1 VQVRPSA
8 TQAKVCNGV
17 NSCHSVMRAGM
28 SAPPCRLPKAVRLL
42 PASAGHGAARRN
54 CPPWVEICRE
64 DATGK
69 RQLSAVTALNRPF
82 RSRPNQAGLEG
93 SFRPSARRAIS

>member
-1 VQVRPSA
+1 MGEHA
-8 TQAKVCNGV
+8 AL
-17 NSCHSVMRAGM
+17 
-28 SAPPCRLPKAVRLL
+28 APWFCLKCDSIELPCQDEV
-42 PASAGHGAARRN
+42 GQE
-54 CPPWVEICRE
+54 CPLWVEICRE

-69 RQLSAVTALNRPF
+69 PQLSAVTALNRPF